1 MLIDQVA
8 SCRSVHDQQQ
18 QLQPPQQQRQSQ
30 QQNQQQQLLK
40 VAINA
45 LTPPRTIITTSSQQ
59 GVCESVCVSERERDV
74 REMTVTD
81 SLLSLAVFHIVG

>member
-1 MLIDQVA
+1 MLIYQVA

-30 QQNQQQQLLK
+30 QQNQQQLLK